1 MDTVLEDIANHLEF
15 FGYTI
20 EKKERKES
28 ANNFNYYASH
38 ERYNNIRFFEIYK
51 NYVCF
56 QICFWLDGLTMDTS
70 ALAETF
76 NEFNRKSILAK
87 FYYTLDKDGSRVF
100 VYTEAIFI
108 GNYTKPSFGLF
119 YDRFKVDE
127 KDAFESDSYKNCF
140 VTKEES
146 TCMVQ

>member
-1 MDTVLEDIANHLEF
+1 MDTLLEDIANHLEF

-20 EKKERKES
+20 EKEERKES

-56 QICFWLDGLTMDTS
+56 QICFWLDGLGMDTS
-70 ALAETF
+70 VLAETF
-76 NEFNRKSILAK
+76 NEFNRKGILTK
-87 FYYTLDKDGSRVF
+87 FYYTLDRDDSRVF
-100 VYTEAIFI
+100 VYAEAIFI

-119 YDRFKVDE
+119 YDRFKRE
-127 KDAFESDSYKNCF
+127 ERKAMESDSYKNCF
-140 VTKEES
+140 VTKEEA